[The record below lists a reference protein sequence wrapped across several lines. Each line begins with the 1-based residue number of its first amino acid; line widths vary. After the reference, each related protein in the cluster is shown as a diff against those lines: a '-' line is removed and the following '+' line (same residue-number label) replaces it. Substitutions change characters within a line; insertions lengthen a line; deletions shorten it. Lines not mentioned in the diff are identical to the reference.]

1 MSFGLAA
8 RRAAAAYS
16 EVGVATGVSTADPHK
31 LILLLFEGAKAA
43 ILSAKMNMELGNIA
57 EKGRLISNAIDIITN
72 GLKASLDFEKG
83 GDLSIKLAALYD
95 YMAQR
100 LLWANMKNDPAA
112 LDEVMRLLGEIHGA
126 WAEIAPGSVQAA

>member
-1 MSFGLAA
+1 MFGSP
-8 RRAAAAYS
+8 RNPTAAYAS
-16 EVGVATGVSTADPHK
+16 VGIETSVATADPHK

-43 ILSAKMNMELGNIA
+43 ILSARMNMELGNIA

-83 GDLSIKLAALYD
+83 GDLSLKLAALYD

-100 LLWANMKNDPAA
+100 LLWANLKNDPAA
-112 LDEVMRLLGEIHGA
+112 LDEVMSLLGEIHSA

>member
-1 MSFGLAA
+1 MFGSP
-8 RRAAAAYS
+8 RNPTAAYAS
-16 EVGVATGVSTADPHK
+16 VGIETSVATADPHK

-43 ILSAKMNMELGNIA
+43 ILSARMNMELGNIA

-83 GDLSIKLAALYD
+83 GDLSLKLAALYD

-100 LLWANMKNDPAA
+100 LLWANLKNDPAA
-112 LDEVMRLLGEIHGA
+112 LDEVMSLLGELHSA

>member
-1 MSFGLAA
+1 MFGSP
-8 RRAAAAYS
+8 RNPTAAYAS
-16 EVGVATGVSTADPHK
+16 VGVETSVATADPHK

-43 ILSAKMNMELGNIA
+43 ILSAKLNMELGNTA

-83 GDLSIKLAALYD
+83 GDLSLKLAALYD

-112 LDEVMRLLGEIHGA
+112 LDEVMNLLGEIHGA

>member
-1 MSFGLAA
+1 MFGSP
-8 RRAAAAYS
+8 RNPTAAYAS
-16 EVGVATGVSTADPHK
+16 VGVETSVATADPHK

-112 LDEVMRLLGEIHGA
+112 LEEVMRLLGEIHGA
-126 WAEIAPGSVQAA
+126 WAEIAPGSVQAG